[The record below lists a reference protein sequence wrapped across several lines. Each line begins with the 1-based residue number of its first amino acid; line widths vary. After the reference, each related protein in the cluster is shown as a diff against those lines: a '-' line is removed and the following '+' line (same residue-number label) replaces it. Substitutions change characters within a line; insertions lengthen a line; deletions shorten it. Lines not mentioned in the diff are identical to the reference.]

1 MRGLYAITDQSSGD
15 LLISKAKLALIG
27 GISTLQYR
35 DKSSDTDQKIKDAL
49 ALQALCK
56 EYKTPFII
64 NDDIELALAI
74 GADGVHLGKD
84 DQSIHYAR
92 SRLGNTAII
101 GISCY
106 NNLDLAKSAE
116 QRGASYIAFGSFFSS
131 PTKPNAPQA
140 TAQLLAKAKSCLTTP
155 ICCIGGITLDN
166 APLLIDNGADM
177 IAVITSLFDADDIK
191 QTARYFSAM
200 FPII

>member
-116 QRGASYIAFGSFFSS
+116 QQGASYIAFGSFFSS